1 VGKRIFA
8 PELDHSSIRDNVP
21 LRDLLRRI
29 IEFAQRQSDLSEDV
43 AAALTTVGGD
53 TTTPPVSTFTATF
66 PGDGTIHLSSIAFAL
81 KENVHSIDTGYFVFD
96 FVNAIAPTA
105 TTLNGAITEAATTI
119 IVSGF
124 AGFAPGD
131 SVLIGSEVIRI
142 DAMAG
147 TTWTVTRGW
156 LESSRASH
164 LTLAAVE
171 RIETPHVEVY
181 TFPPDFFIEP
191 ISGFWNARVILP
203 NAKVATI
210 YANFFN
216 SHGQGET
223 ATFNQYGGQ
232 ATGSLGSCGGYAPF
246 PRLWGW
252 DWTLSP
258 YLSDL
263 AVFKSSGTNPLIA
276 CAEVWKPGLIDN
288 VGIHT
293 AGGGYT
299 VNDWLT
305 IVQAGA
311 SNGIV
316 RVSTIGGGGTVT
328 AVEMVNGGENYSVAA
343 GLSTTGGTG
352 TGCKISIG
360 GTAYDLNTDNYLP
373 RLRFFNPYNS
383 AAVLRLMLLS
393 AVSVTPAANH
403 LLFLDL
409 DFQLINNIAAGS
421 GIVIAQVGSETDVF
435 YLIEVYR
442 ATSSC
447 ALLKRTGGA
456 YQTQFSSAGYSSHY
470 QWVNVKIIYNPN
482 AGAIGGI
489 SPGGVLVYNA
499 GQPLFKKP
507 MTLTN
512 ATVLSGPVRVGW
524 LIPGAAGARAN
535 EIRLGR
541 IEAYSVPADFIQLL
555 P

>member
-1 VGKRIFA
+1 MGKRIFA
-8 PELDHSSIRDNVP
+8 PELDHPSIQANVP

-29 IEFAQRQSDLSEDV
+29 IEFAQRQPDLPGDV
-43 AAALTTVGGD
+43 TNILADTSAGALPLTTKGDLLTRDDQGNIRLAGPTIDGQVLKGLGSEPGGLVWGD
-53 TTTPPVSTFTATF
+53 VLLDVLKAGSLAGSGLKVNFTQSGGATVAVVNDA
-66 PGDGTIHLSSIAFAL
+66 GNGWITIDI
-81 KENVHSIDTGYFVFD
+81 G
-96 FVNAIAPTA
+96 
-105 TTLNGAITEAATTI
+105 AATLLD
-119 IVSGF
+119 VLK
-124 AGFAPGD
+124 AGA
-131 SVLIGSEVIRI
+131 LIGSRQKINFTEDGNVVLTIA
-142 DAMAG
+142 DNPGAG
-147 TTWTVTRGW
+147 RVDIGVQA
-156 LESSRASH
+156 LPGG
-164 LTLAAVE
+164 AV
-171 RIETPHVEVY
+171 
-181 TFPPDFFIEP
+181 
-191 ISGFWNARVILP
+191 
-203 NAKVATI
+203 
-210 YANFFN
+210 
-216 SHGQGET
+216 
-223 ATFNQYGGQ
+223 
-232 ATGSLGSCGGYAPF
+232 APF
-246 PRLWGW
+246 TKLWGW

-263 AVFKSSGTNPLIA
+263 AIFKSSGTDPLLK
-276 CAEVWKPGLIDN
+276 CAEVWKPGLIDS
-288 VGIHT
+288 VGVHT
-293 AGGGYT
+293 AGAGYT
-299 VNDWLT
+299 VDDWLT

-311 SNGIV
+311 SDGSV
-316 RVSTIGGGGTVT
+316 RAATVDGGGGVT
-328 AVEMVNGGENYSVAA
+328 SAVMVNGGENYSVAA
-343 GLSTTGGTG
+343 GLATTGGTG

-541 IEAYSVPADFIQLL
+541 IEAYSVPGEFIQLL